1 MYKVKRTF
9 FYTFT
14 PPKTSSLFRFKK
26 ANNGTDNELIELYK
40 NTGEKVYVGELYKRY
55 AHLVFGVCLKYLK
68 DPDESKDAVMAVFE
82 KLMSDLNKY
91 KIENFKSWLHT
102 TAKNH
107 CLMHLRSS
115 KANRMVRNDEIKDSD
130 FVMESG
136 YELHHTSEIEKEATL
151 NKLELAVKELKEGQ
165 RVCIELFYMQ
175 QKCYQEVSEITG
187 FSMNEVKSFI
197 QNGKR
202 NLKIMLENSNE

>member
-1 MYKVKRTF
+1 M
-9 FYTFT
+9 
-14 PPKTSSLFRFKK
+14 FRFKIK
-26 ANNGTDNELIELYK
+26 DKITDNELIELYK
-40 NTGEKVYVGELYKRY
+40 KTDDKVHVGELYKRY

-68 DPDESKDAVMAVFE
+68 DSDESKDAVMAVFE
-82 KLMSDLNKY
+82 KLMNDLKKY
-91 KIENFKSWLHT
+91 KIENFKSWLHS

-107 CLMHLRSS
+107 CLMQLRSS
-115 KANRMVRNDEIKDSD
+115 KANSMVRSDDIKDFN

-136 YELHHTSEIEKEATL
+136 YDSHHTPGIEKEETL
-151 NKLELAVKELKEGQ
+151 NKLESAVKELKEGQ
-165 RVCIELFYMQ
+165 RICIELFYLQ

-202 NLKIMLENSNE
+202 NLKLMLENSNE